1 MIKNVTVKLQ
11 EPREVVY
18 LVVTTLDN
26 GDLTVV
32 AAFTKS
38 DTAERFIDKCG
49 ELVSSG
55 QDVRFGSFTITN
67 KTRLEIYN
75 ACCVT
80 NGKTTGIEEVPL
92 FTN

>member
-11 EPREVVY
+11 KPRDVVY

-32 AAFTKS
+32 AAFTKV
-38 DTAERFIDKCG
+38 DTAEKFIDKCG
-49 ELVSSG
+49 ELALSG
-55 QDVRFGSFTITN
+55 QDVQFGSFTITN
-67 KTRLEIYN
+67 KTKLEIYN

-80 NGKTTGIEEVPL
+80 NGKTIGIEDVPL